1 MLRVSDFIQKSSN
14 CVIHLF
20 VFLAYTLHFII
31 LYSLIIDSVAI
42 HWLLF
47 RLRECVSYVLCC
59 RCCRVADKR
68 IRADECVLGPVIR
81 HPADFYTLFTHSL
94 YNISSLVGEL
104 LQAYMLML

>member
-47 RLRECVSYVLCC
+47 RLRECVS
-59 RCCRVADKR
+59 RCSA
-68 IRADECVLGPVIR
+68 AAAAEWP
-81 HPADFYTLFTHSL
+81 
-94 YNISSLVGEL
+94 ISGSAQMNVCWDR
-104 LQAYMLML
+104 